1 MLLPPG
7 FDPKAIEQIQ
17 LYGQRPDVPEMNGKL
32 LEVETPRSY
41 DLLLDRTCQV
51 NRPDGS
57 ILCILLK
64 KIVPESLQ
72 KSVIDSFRK
81 ASVLEDISNRG
92 MAAAGRDARVFTT
105 KKDGTVSKTSRVVK
119 ANHPNLVKDDSTN
132 GIIGFS
138 DASSRFPYCRQTAFT
153 YQEFAHWKWV
163 MDYLKFCSDVW
174 HEYIPDRWQ
183 NQKDMAERTH
193 PAYVV
198 PDTPFTTVTVNRNW
212 QTRVHTDKGDY
223 IQGNGVMGVLGNDNW
238 DGCHFVYPR
247 WRIAVNLKPGDLILN
262 DVHEYHGNTPIEHKF
277 SPKATDRIS
286 IVQYYRADMV
296 DCKDPIVE
304 EAKRKAY
311 YEEDPINRSYA
322 AHPSYRVESR
332 RIE

>member
-1 MLLPPG
+1 M
-7 FDPKAIEQIQ
+7 ETIQ
-17 LYGQRPDVPEMNGKL
+17 LYSQLPDVPELLGKL

-41 DLLLDRTCQV
+41 DMLLDRTCQV

-64 KIVPESLQ
+64 NHVPDSLQ
-72 KSVIDSFRK
+72 KAVIDSFRK
-81 ASVLEDISNRG
+81 ASTLEDISNRG
-92 MAAAGRDARVFTT
+92 MAAAGRDARVFTV

-132 GIIGFS
+132 GIIGHMEGT
-138 DASSRFPYCRQTAFT
+138 ARFPYCRQTAFT
-153 YQEFAHWKWV
+153 YSEIAHWEWV
-163 MDYLKFCSDVW
+163 IEYLKFCADTW
-174 HEYIPDRWQ
+174 KEYIPDRYQ
-183 NQKDMAERTH
+183 AQLEMAQKTH

-198 PDTPFTTVTVNRNW
+198 PGTPFTTVTVNRNW
-212 QTRVHTDKGDY
+212 STRVHTDKGDY
-223 IQGNGVMGVLGNDNW
+223 AHGNGVMGVLGNQNW

-262 DVHEYHGNTPIEHKF
+262 DVHEFHGNTPIVHKY
-277 SPKATDRIS
+277 SPKATERIS

-296 DCKDPIVE
+296 DCKDPVVE

-311 YEEDPINRSYA
+311 YEENPVDRSFA
-322 AHPSYRVESR
+322 AHPSYRMDR
-332 RIE
+332 RYE